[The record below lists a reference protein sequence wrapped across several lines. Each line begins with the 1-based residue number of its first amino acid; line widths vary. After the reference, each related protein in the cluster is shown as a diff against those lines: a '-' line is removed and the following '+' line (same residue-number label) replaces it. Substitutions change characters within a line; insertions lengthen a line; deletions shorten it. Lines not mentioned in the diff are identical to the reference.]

1 MTGLV
6 DWATSRARMILA
18 FIVLSVT
25 AGIAA
30 YSSLPKE
37 GAPNIDVPIL
47 YVSVP
52 LAGAAASDIERLVV
66 KPLEAELRD
75 LEGLD
80 QMTAYATESHGGVL
94 LKFDFGWDKAATVAE
109 VRDRVDRAQGEM
121 PDDADE
127 PRVIEV
133 NLSEFPILV
142 VSLSGDA
149 PERTLLRL
157 AKDLQRE
164 IESLPSVLEATLAGH
179 RDEMVEVL
187 VDPLKLEAYDI
198 TAAEVVQLVT
208 NNNRLVAAGALDT
221 GTGKFSVS
229 VPGSFETARDV
240 FDLPVKVKGDRIVR
254 LGEIANIRRTFK
266 DRDGEA
272 RYLGDPTVA
281 LQVKKRTGENII
293 ETVATT
299 RAKVAEVIA
308 GWPAPLR
315 QAVTVDFSLDQSTRV
330 QSMVS
335 QLENSVLT
343 AILLVMIVVVAT
355 LGARSALLV
364 GLAVPSSF
372 LLAFALFAALG
383 MGVNNMVMF
392 GLILAVGMLVD
403 GAIVVAELADRRLSE
418 GASPRAAYREAAKR
432 MFWPIISS
440 TATTLCAFLPM
451 LFWPGMPG
459 QFMGQLPVTLIFVLS
474 ASLLV
479 ALIYLPVLG
488 AIFGQIAASVGRAFS
503 WARGRP
509 LPPPPSDKP
518 HKDTAEI
525 RSLFGRIVAW
535 LIGHPIGPVVAI
547 LVAVGVMAGSVAL
560 FMANNKGVEF
570 FVKTEPEAAVLY
582 VRARGNLSL
591 EQQDA
596 LVRVVEQRV
605 MHIDGVGAVFAFSGK
620 GGLQQQGGEG
630 PNDAVGQ
637 IQIELTP
644 WEDRLLRFEPR
655 FGDAVIEDIKTATAN
670 IPGAFA
676 ELSVKK
682 QGPQQGKPV
691 QLLLASN
698 DRDVLEEAVKLSR
711 SRFEATDGLVDVDD
725 TRPLPGIE
733 WRLSVDRAAAGRFGA
748 DVAQIGAMVQMVT
761 RGVTLDT
768 VTPDDSD
775 DEIDIIMRYPEA
787 ERTLETLDDLK
798 IRTPMGLVPLSNFVT
813 RDATHKVGE
822 ISRRDGVRFY
832 LVRADVAPGVNANAK
847 IAEIGE
853 WLTGLASERPDLAQ
867 RLKAEFTGDQEEQEE
882 SQAFLGQAFL
892 GALGLMFVILLAQFN
907 SVYNSILVLS
917 AVVMSVAGVLLG
929 MVIMGQPF
937 SIIMTGTGIV
947 ALAGIVVN
955 NNIVLIDTYQEYER
969 WMPRLQAI
977 AKTAEDRLR
986 PVMLT
991 TITTI
996 AGLLPMMFAT
1006 SIDFFA
1012 RSISIGAPTALWW
1025 VQLATAVVFG
1035 LGFSTVLTLVV
1046 TPSALALRVW
1056 IALGIRRLFG
1066 LKGDR
1071 DEPVAEALAP
1081 ASGARPIDIA
1091 AE

>member
-6 DWATSRARMILA
+6 DWAVTRSRMIIA
-18 FIVLSVT
+18 MIILSIG
-25 AGIAA
+25 AGVYA
-30 YSSLPKE
+30 YFNLPKE
-37 GAPNIDVPIL
+37 GSPNIDVPIL
-47 YVSVP
+47 YVSVSLP
-52 LAGAAASDIERLVV
+52 GVSAADSERLMV
-66 KPLEAELRD
+66 KPLETKLRS

-80 QMTAYATESHGGVL
+80 QMTAFATENHAGVL
-94 LKFDFGWDKAATVAE
+94 LQFDFGWDKAATIAD
-109 VRDRVDRAQGEM
+109 VRDKVDQAKSEM
-121 PDDADE
+121 PDEIEE
-127 PRVIEV
+127 PQVIEI
-133 NLSEFPILV
+133 NLSAFPILV
-142 VSLSGDA
+142 ISLSGDV
-149 PERTLLRL
+149 PERTLLKL
-157 AKDLQRE
+157 AKEMQRD
-164 IESLPSVLEATLAGH
+164 IESVSSVLEVGLAGH
-179 RDEMVEVL
+179 RDEMIEVII
-187 VDPLKLEAYDI
+187 DPLKMEAYNV
-198 TAAEVVQLVT
+198 TAQELLAIVS
-208 NNNRLVAAGALDT
+208 NNNVLAPLGTIENGAGAFSVKLPGNFETPEDLYRLPIRLEGDRMVLLGDIATLRRTYEDAT
-221 GTGKFSVS
+221 GT
-229 VPGSFETARDV
+229 
-240 FDLPVKVKGDRIVR
+240 
-254 LGEIANIRRTFK
+254 
-266 DRDGEA
+266 A
-272 RYLGDPTVA
+272 RYNNRPTVA
-281 LQVKKRTGENII
+281 LQVKKRVGENII
-293 ETVATT
+293 QTVEAV
-299 RAKVAEVIA
+299 REKVALFQAE
-308 GWPAPLR
+308 WPDALK
-315 QAVTVDFSLDQSTRV
+315 ATVDVDISMDESKRV
-330 QSMVS
+330 KGMVG
-335 QLENSVLT
+335 QLEGSVLT
-343 AILLVMIVVVAT
+343 AVMLVMLVVVLT
-355 LGARSALLV
+355 LGFRSSMLV
-364 GLAVPSSF
+364 GIAIPCSF
-372 LLAFALFAALG
+372 LLSFALLAVLG
-383 MGVNNMVMF
+383 MSVNNMVMF

-403 GAIVVAELADRRLSE
+403 GAIVVAEYADRRLTE
-418 GASPRAAYREAAKR
+418 GAAPDIAYGEAAKR
-432 MFWPIISS
+432 MFWPIVSS

-525 RSLFGRIVAW
+525 RTLFGRIVAW

-798 IRTPMGLVPLSNFVT
+798 IRTPMGLVPLSNFVK
-813 RDATHKVGE
+813 REATHKVGE

-847 IAEIGE
+847 IGEIGA
-853 WLTGLASERPDLAQ
+853 WLTGLAVERPDLAQ